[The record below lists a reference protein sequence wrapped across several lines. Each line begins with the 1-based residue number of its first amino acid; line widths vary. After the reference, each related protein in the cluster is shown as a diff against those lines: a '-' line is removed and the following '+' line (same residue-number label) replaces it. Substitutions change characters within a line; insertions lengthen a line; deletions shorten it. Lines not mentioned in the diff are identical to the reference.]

1 MATTRWLW
9 FCSILTAVTLA
20 GALHGTARADA
31 DDEARAR
38 YERALSLY
46 EDGVYDAALVE
57 LRRAYEL
64 RPSYKL
70 LYNIGQVRLALK
82 DYAGALEAYQQYL
95 RDGGGQIPAARV
107 EAVQKEM
114 ARLEQRVARLDVQV
128 DVAGAEVSVDDVSV
142 GTSPLAGP
150 LLVNSGT
157 RRLTVRHPDY
167 PQQTVRV
174 SIAGGEQKGV
184 PISLAGRAPDATRAA
199 AAPPTPA
206 KAAAEGVPKAA
217 AAPVAV
223 ATRTDDVAQRQRARV
238 TSWVSWGV
246 TGALGLTAIGLAAGA
261 NQNEKKLDEARN
273 EVGVT
278 AQEKQNELNALKDKT
293 DRLAISADVFTGVA
307 AAAAGVSLWLSLRAR
322 PRDPAKDTG
331 SRTHVDV
338 GLARVQL
345 RTEF

>member
-1 MATTRWLW
+1 MATTKWLW
-9 FCSILTAVTLA
+9 LGSILAAVTLV
-20 GALHGTARADA
+20 GTLHGTVRADA

-107 EAVQKEM
+107 ETVQKEM

-128 DVAGAEVSVDDVSV
+128 DVQGADVSIDDVSV

-167 PQQTVRV
+167 PEQTARV
-174 SIAGGEQKGV
+174 SIAGGEQKAV
-184 PISLAGRAPDATRAA
+184 PFSLAGRPPEAHATATQPEAKPAADAAL
-199 AAPPTPA
+199 
-206 KAAAEGVPKAA
+206 K
-217 AAPVAV
+217 AAPVAAV
-223 ATRTDDVAQRQRARV
+223 AVTSREDEVARHKRARV
-238 TSWVSWGV
+238 AMWTSWSV

-261 NQNEKKLDEARN
+261 AKNNGKLDDARGA
-273 EVGVT
+273 VGD
-278 AQEKQNELNALKDKT
+278 AADAKQAELEDLKDKT
-293 DRLAISADVFTGVA
+293 HRLAIMTDVFTGA
-307 AAAAGVSLWLSLRAR
+307 AVAAAGVSLWLTLRAR
-322 PRDPAKDTG
+322 PHDDGKDTG